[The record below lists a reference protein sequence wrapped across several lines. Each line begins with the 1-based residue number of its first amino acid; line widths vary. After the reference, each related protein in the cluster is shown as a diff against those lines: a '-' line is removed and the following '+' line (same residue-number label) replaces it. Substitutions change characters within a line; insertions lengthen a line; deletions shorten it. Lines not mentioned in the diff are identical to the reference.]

1 MLDANNFTFL
11 IEFKNSYNGSFIVNT
26 NIKDN
31 TLQGLA
37 NELRE
42 RKDTQKY
49 FDVFIFDRAK
59 RKFTK
64 FSKDRFKLIIG
75 FNTELINELK

>member
-11 IEFKNSYNGSFIVNT
+11 IEFKHSYNGSFIVNT

-31 TLQGLA
+31 TLQGLT

-42 RKDTQKY
+42 RKGVQKD
-49 FDVFIFDRAK
+49 FDVFLFDRAK

-64 FSKDRFKLIIG
+64 ISKDRFKLIIG